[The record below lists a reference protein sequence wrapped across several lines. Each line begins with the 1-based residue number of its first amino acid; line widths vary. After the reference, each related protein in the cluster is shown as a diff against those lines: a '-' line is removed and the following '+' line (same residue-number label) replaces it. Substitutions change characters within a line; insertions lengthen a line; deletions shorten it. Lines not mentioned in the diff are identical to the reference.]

1 MKFLLKTAL
10 KAKMLQE
17 NEENTVEHIDHV
29 GDRANNTTM
38 HTLAELTLAHFNGGF
53 GDLIA
58 AVNHFDNEI
67 GIGEF
72 GIIIEAGIFFD
83 DAAIETLEAGKWV
96 GDALTTKD
104 ANEKREN
111 LLAETT
117 EEGTFIARVFEIAR
131 TDDNIGFGAD
141 GSLIEFGG
149 FGGDVLAIGVELNS
163 IIIIIGCGV
172 LKTSL
177 DGPGITKV
185 ENIINARNMVRSDDF
200 AGGISGIIIDDED
213 VGSSKIML
221 QLSDNC
227 SNTLG
232 LIVRGDND

>member
-17 NEENTVEHIDHV
+17 NEENTVEHINHV

-38 HTLAELTLAHFNGGF
+38 HTLAELTLAHLNGSF

-58 AVNHFDNEI
+58 AVNHFNNEI
-67 GIGEF
+67 SIGEL

-83 DAAIETLEAGKWV
+83 DATIEALETGKWV
-96 GDALTTKD
+96 GDALATKD
-104 ANEKREN
+104 ANEKGKN
-111 LLAETT
+111 LLAETA
-117 EEGTFIARVFEIAR
+117 EEGALIARVFEIAR
-131 TDDNIGFGAD
+131 TDNNVGFGAD
-141 GSLIEFGG
+141 SGLIEFGG
-149 FGGDVLAIGVELNS
+149 FGSDVLAIGVELNS
-163 IIIIIGCGV
+163 VIIIIGCGI

-177 DGPGITKV
+177 DRPGITKV
-185 ENIINARNMVRSDDF
+185 ENIIDARNMMRGDDF
-200 AGGISGIIIDDED
+200 AGGISGIIIDNKN

-221 QLSDNC
+221 QLSDNR

-232 LIVRGDND
+232 LIVGGDND

>member
-17 NEENTVEHIDHV
+17 NEENAVEHINHV

-38 HTLAELTLAHFNGGF
+38 HTLAELTLAHSNRSF

-67 GIGEF
+67 GIGKL
-72 GIIIEAGIFFD
+72 GIIIEAGVFFD

-111 LLAETT
+111 LLTETT
-117 EEGTFIARVFEIAR
+117 EEGTFIARVLEIAR
-131 TDDNIGFGAD
+131 TDDDVGFGAD
-141 GSLIEFGG
+141 SSLIELGG
-149 FGGDVLAIGVELNS
+149 FGGDMLAIGIELDS
-163 IIIIIGCGV
+163 VIIIIGCGI

-177 DGPGITKV
+177 DRPGITKV
-185 ENIINARNMVRSDDF
+185 ENIIDARNMMRGDDF
-200 AGGISGIIIDDED
+200 AGGISGVIVDDKN

-221 QLSDNC
+221 QLSDNR

-232 LIVRGDND
+232 LIVGGDND